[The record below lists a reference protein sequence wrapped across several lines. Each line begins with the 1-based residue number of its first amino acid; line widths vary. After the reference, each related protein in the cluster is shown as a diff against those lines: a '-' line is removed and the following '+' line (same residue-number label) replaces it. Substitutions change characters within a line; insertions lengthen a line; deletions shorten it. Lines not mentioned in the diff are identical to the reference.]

1 MSYSK
6 SPKSTTKE
14 QDQDWAGQDNPP
26 IRTDLN
32 PQSLPPTTVPESVV
46 VKTGWLSITLV
57 TLIAL
62 GLGFV
67 GGQWW
72 QANPSKGENLTA
84 DQPKQP
90 RGNGVRISGVE
101 TANLEETS
109 EFVGTLEA
117 KRAVDIKPEIE
128 GRITQILVE
137 SGQMIQ
143 QGEAI
148 ARLKSD
154 NVEASLTQSKANLV
168 RTQARLSELQAGSR
182 PEEIAQGRAK
192 LAEAK
197 AGLAD
202 AESGSFLAEIN
213 QAQAQIDSIRA
224 EAQLAENRVN
234 RFEALS
240 RSGAISQDEFDAL
253 LSQKNSAEANLQAAQ
268 RRLEQLQKNRQSE
281 INLRRA
287 VVEQEQQALRQ
298 LENGTRIQEIQQA
311 EAQVAEAAAQ
321 VRSIEVQLQE
331 TAVLAPFTG
340 IVGDVDIKVGDYVDK
355 GDILTRLTANDQLEL
370 RLPIPLERKADL
382 KIGLAVQ
389 MVDAQGKVLA
399 TGRISFISPSV
410 NQDSQ
415 TILAKATFDNGQG
428 LFKDGQFVRA
438 EVVWKQKLNAVVVP
452 MTAVKFQGNQRFVF
466 LAEGQEKLT
475 AKRQP
480 VKLGLI
486 QGDRAEILE
495 GLQSGQKLIVSGT
508 QKLSDGAAI
517 NILSPNSAPNAT
529 GQH

>member
-1 MSYSK
+1 MSYSQFPK
-6 SPKSTTKE
+6 SPTKE
-14 QDQDWAGQDNPP
+14 QDKDWVEQDNSP
-26 IRTDLN
+26 IKTDLD
-32 PQSLPPTTVPESVV
+32 PQSFSIKTTNPSSVG
-46 VKTGWLSITLV
+46 KTGGLQIFLV
-57 TLIAL
+57 TLMAL
-62 GLGFV
+62 GLGFI

-72 QANPSKGENLTA
+72 QSTQTPAENKTAEPSNLRRGNAVKIAVVETENLS
-84 DQPKQP
+84 K
-90 RGNGVRISGVE
+90 
-101 TANLEETS
+101 TS

-117 KRAVDIKPEIE
+117 KQAVDIKPEIE

-143 QGEAI
+143 QGDAI

-154 NVEASLTQSKANLV
+154 NIEASLTQAKANLV
-168 RTQARLSELQAGSR
+168 RAKARLGELQAGSR

-197 AGLAD
+197 ARLAD
-202 AESGSFLAEIN
+202 AESGSLLAEIN
-213 QAQAQIDSIRA
+213 EATSQIDSIRA
-224 EAQLAENRVN
+224 EAELAENRVN
-234 RFEALS
+234 RFQELS
-240 RSGAISQDEFDAL
+240 RSGAISQDQFDAL
-253 LSQKNSAEANLQAAQ
+253 ISQKNSSDANLQAAK

-331 TAVLAPFTG
+331 TAVLAPLTG
-340 IVGDVDIKVGDYVDK
+340 IVGDVDIKVGDYVDQ

-382 KIGLAVQ
+382 KIGLPVQ

-415 TILAKATFDNGQG
+415 TILAKATFENSQG

-438 EVVWKQKLNAVVVP
+438 EVVWNQKQNAVVIP
-452 MTAVKFQGNQRFVF
+452 MTAVRFQGDQRFVF
-466 LAEGQEKLT
+466 IAEGQDKLT

-495 GLQSGQKLIVSGT
+495 GLQPGQKLIISGT

-517 NILSPNSAPNAT
+517 NILSPNSDPNST
-529 GQH
+529 GQR

>member
-1 MSYSK
+1 MSDLQSQ
-6 SPKSTTKE
+6 KSTVKE
-14 QDQDWAGQDNPP
+14 QDQEWVEPEFYPNK
-26 IRTDLN
+26 TDLH
-32 PQSLPPTTVPESVV
+32 PQFLPPKTTLEPAISQ
-46 VKTGWLSITLV
+46 TGWLKMLLIILITLG
-57 TLIAL
+57 I
-62 GLGFV
+62 GFF

-72 QANPSKGENLTA
+72 QSTAKNGESPAAERSDRPKGNA
-84 DQPKQP
+84 
-90 RGNGVRISGVE
+90 VRIAAVE
-101 TANLEETS
+101 TFNIEETS

-117 KRAVDIKPEIE
+117 KQVVNIKPEIE

-137 SGQMIQ
+137 SGQILQ
-143 QGEAI
+143 AGDAI

-154 NVEASLTQSKANLV
+154 NVEASLTQTKANLL
-168 RTQARLSELQAGSR
+168 RAQARLAELQAGSR

-192 LAEAK
+192 LAQAK

-213 QAQAQIDSIRA
+213 EAASQIDSIRA

-234 RFEALS
+234 RFEELS
-240 RSGAISQDEFDAL
+240 QSGAISQDEFDAL
-253 LSQKNSAEANLQAAQ
+253 LSRKTSAEANLQAAQ
-268 RRLEQLQKNRQSE
+268 RRLEQLQKNRLSE

-321 VRSIEVQLQE
+321 VRSIEVELQE

-340 IVGDVDIKVGDYVDK
+340 VVGDVNIKVGDYVDK
-355 GDILTRLTANDQLEL
+355 GDIITRLTANDQLEL
-370 RLPIPLERKADL
+370 SLPIALERQEDL
-382 KIGLAVQ
+382 KLGLPLQ
-389 MVDAQGKVLA
+389 MVDNQGKILG

-415 TILAKATFDNGQG
+415 TILAKATFDNSQR

-438 EVVWKQKLNAVVVP
+438 EVVWKQKNNVVVIP
-452 MTAVKFQGNQRFVF
+452 MTAVKFQGDQRFVF

-486 QGDRAEILE
+486 QGDRAEILQ
-495 GLQSGQKLIVSGT
+495 GLQPGQKLIVSGT

-517 NILSPNSAPNAT
+517 NILSPNSDQTPK
-529 GQH
+529 GKR

>member
-1 MSYSK
+1 MSYSQF
-6 SPKSTTKE
+6 PKSTTKE
-14 QDQDWAGQDNPP
+14 QDKEWTGQENPA
-26 IRTDLN
+26 IKTDLH
-32 PQSLPPTTVPESVV
+32 PQALPL
-46 VKTGWLSITLV
+46 KTATEPASSKQSGLQILLV

-72 QANPSKGENLTA
+72 QATPKNEQNPMADTSKTRRGNAVRIAVVETENL
-84 DQPKQP
+84 
-90 RGNGVRISGVE
+90 S
-101 TANLEETS
+101 ETS

-143 QGEAI
+143 QGDAI

-154 NVEASLTQSKANLV
+154 NVEASLTQTKANLV
-168 RTQARLSELQAGSR
+168 RAQARLAELQAGSR

-197 AGLAD
+197 ARLAD
-202 AESGSFLAEIN
+202 AESGSLLAEIN
-213 QAQAQIDSIRA
+213 EAKSQIDSIRA
-224 EAQLAENRVN
+224 EAELAQNRVN
-234 RFEALS
+234 RFEELS

-253 LSQKNSAEANLQAAQ
+253 VSQKNSSDANLQAAQ

-287 VVEQEQQALRQ
+287 VVEQEEQALRQ

-340 IVGDVDIKVGDYVDK
+340 IVGDVDIKVGDYVNK

-370 RLPIPLERKADL
+370 RLPISLQHKADL
-382 KIGLAVQ
+382 KIGLPVQ

-415 TILAKATFDNGQG
+415 TILAKATFDNSEG
-428 LFKDGQFVRA
+428 LFKDGQFVTA
-438 EVVWKQKLNAVVVP
+438 EVVWNQKQNAVVIP
-452 MTAVKFQGNQRFVF
+452 MTAVRFQGDQRFVF
-466 LAEGQEKLT
+466 LAEGQDKLT

-495 GLQSGQKLIVSGT
+495 GLQPGQKLIISGT

-517 NILSPNSAPNAT
+517 NILSPNSAPNST
-529 GQH
+529 GQR